1 MGIEVERKFIVPL
14 EHHALFLGLPP
25 GLNQMEIVQAYL
37 SSEKGKTVRLRI
49 ERRAYTLK
57 YDDSRI
63 GRRAYT
69 LKSNESTRWEES
81 CWITIKGPSLDG
93 GLTRSEWEEKFS
105 VQAAEEIIAALNP
118 PRLQKTR
125 NFVENGEDIWEVDVL
140 KVNTVAGRAP
150 AIWSYLVVAEFEHGD
165 PEKVKGVALPPW
177 VGKEVTG
184 DSRFSMVNLVTEAQR
199 DLAWRAAYAQ

>member
-1 MGIEVERKFIVPL
+1 MGIEIERKFIVPL

-25 GLNQMEIVQAYL
+25 GLNQKEIVQAYL
-37 SSEKGKTVRLRI
+37 SSEKGKTVRLRV

-57 YDDSRI
+57 IEESRI
-63 GRRAYT
+63 ESRGYT
-69 LKSNESTRWEES
+69 LNPKDSTRWDEQ
-81 CWITIKGPSLDG
+81 CWITIKGASSDG

-125 NFVENGEDIWEVDVL
+125 NFVRNGEDIWEVDVL
-140 KVNTVAGRAP
+140 KVNDVAGRP
-150 AIWSYLVVAEFEHGD
+150 PMLWKYLVVAEFEHWD
-165 PEKVKGVALPPW
+165 PDKVKGVALPPW

-184 DSRFSMVNLVTEAQR
+184 NSQFSMVNLVTEAQR
-199 DLAWRAAYAQ
+199 DLAWRAAYVL